1 MSDVVSVATTFQAEG
16 AAILEGRM
24 DPNVKADWLT
34 ALRSGDY
41 KQTQGCL
48 RDDTGYCCLGV
59 LTDLWVKGSSVEW
72 HPKPFGTAFSIA
84 TPGWGAESSVTPRGV
99 MSWSDLT
106 NSTGTTLL
114 GAVTYHAATEG
125 ETTDN
130 FYVTLSDLND
140 NGFTFEQIADV
151 IEYAL

>member
-106 NSTGTTLL
+106 NSTGSTLL
-114 GAVTYHAATEG
+114 GTHTHRDGVSQE
-125 ETTDN
+125 E

>member
-1 MSDVVSVATTFQAEG
+1 MSNVVSGRVDPSIQ
-16 AAILEGRM
+16 EGRM
-24 DPNVKADWLT
+24 DPNVKAEWLT

-41 KQTQGCL
+41 KQTKGAL
-48 RDDTGYCCLGV
+48 RDNTGYCCLGV

-72 HPKPFGTAFSIA
+72 YPKPFGTTFSIA
-84 TPGWGAESSVTPRGV
+84 IPGFNAFSSVAPERV

-106 NSTGTTLL
+106 NPIGMTLL
-114 GAVTYHAATEG
+114 ATVTYHEATED
-125 ETTDN
+125 ETVEN

-140 NGFTFEQIADV
+140 NGLTFTQIADI

>member
-114 GAVTYHAATEG
+114 GATED